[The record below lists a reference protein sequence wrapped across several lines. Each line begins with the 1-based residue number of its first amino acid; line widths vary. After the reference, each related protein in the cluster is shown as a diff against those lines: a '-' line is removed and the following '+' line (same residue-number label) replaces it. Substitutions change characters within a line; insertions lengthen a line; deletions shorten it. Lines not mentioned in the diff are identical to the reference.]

1 MPGCHG
7 FGVLDEA
14 VSSSFETASEVHGL
28 TEDGKTVAPTF
39 CSKCTS
45 FSTTQTFQL
54 LVVGSDDGKLIA
66 PGQISISIPR
76 QKTGSFA
83 IKCVEWKSSFK
94 KVNHTMTLHCKTLGM
109 TPSFGFGDRI
119 GLATPGH
126 VAAMHEAGSGMAPI
140 FPQQSIRE
148 MTRTSRTPAQVMNDA
163 LQGAEASGWTGVIGA
178 DADHLKTPGD
188 VDATAAV
195 GFTFF
200 TIDPSGYVD
209 QKADDYS
216 EQVLREKFDSVVS
229 EVPWINAYRGR
240 KIALS
245 TGATIELSEA
255 ACLRAAVKYGK
266 AINQAVSLADHIRS
280 VQTAAGRD
288 HEIELSVDETDQPT
302 TLAEHYII
310 ADQSLSRGMK
320 LVSLAPRFI
329 GDFEKGV
336 DFKGDLAAL
345 DRSLADHAAIAKLLG
360 PYKLSLH
367 SGSDKLSMY
376 GSLARATGGC
386 FHVKTAGTSYLEA
399 LRVVAR
405 HDAAL
410 FRRLI
415 DFARERYNTDKATY
429 HVSATLNSAP
439 TTAECPDDGEL
450 ERHYLE
456 CWKDLPQGRGFTNQ
470 GRQILHCTF
479 GSTLTDPNLG
489 PAVKSL
495 LAANVSTYTEILR
508 EHFVRHLQALKAG
521 M

>member
-1 MPGCHG
+1 LLAGS
-7 FGVLDEA
+7 LY
-14 VSSSFETASEVHGL
+14 
-28 TEDGKTVAPTF
+28 KNTVNIELFMTTT
-39 CSKCTS
+39 CT
-45 FSTTQTFQL
+45 
-54 LVVGSDDGKLIA
+54 
-66 PGQISISIPR
+66 
-76 QKTGSFA
+76 
-83 IKCVEWKSSFK
+83 
-94 KVNHTMTLHCKTLGM
+94 TLGM

-126 VAAMHEAGSGMAPI
+126 VAAMKEAGAGMAPI

-148 MTRTSRTPAQVMNDA
+148 MTRTSRTPLQVMQDA
-163 LQGAEASGWTGVIGA
+163 LQGASASGWTGVVGA
-178 DADHLKTPGD
+178 DADHLKTPAD

-200 TIDPSGYVD
+200 TIDPSGHVD

-216 EQVLREKFDSVVS
+216 ENLLNAKFAEVVA
-229 EVPWINAYRGR
+229 EVPWINSYRGR
-240 KIALS
+240 KVTLS
-245 TGATIELSEA
+245 TGTTIELTEA
-255 ACLRAAVKYGK
+255 ACVRAAVKYGR
-266 AINQAVSLADHIRS
+266 AINQAVSLADYIRL
-280 VQTAAGRD
+280 VQTTAGRD

-302 TLAEHYII
+302 TLAEHYVI
-310 ADQSLSRGMK
+310 ADQCLSRGMK

-367 SGSDKLSMY
+367 SGSDKLSIY
-376 GSLARATGGC
+376 ASLARATGGC

-405 HDAAL
+405 HDAPL

-415 DFARERYNTDKATY
+415 DFARARYQVDKATY
-429 HVSATLNSAP
+429 HVSATLESAP
-439 TTAECPDDGEL
+439 TTAECPSINDL

-456 CWKDLPQGRGFTNQ
+456 CWRDVPHGRGFTNP

-479 GSTLTDPNLG
+479 GSTLTDATLG
-489 PAVKSL
+489 PAVKNL
-495 LAANVSTYTEILR
+495 LAANVSSYTEILR